1 MSKKQK
7 ITVIMPKIT
16 NLFSLFVI
24 ITFIATSCAKSTSEP
39 DHEDNPTEQSNNLQI
54 EEVTIPTVW
63 DVQTESKLKISGK
76 GYKIGDVI
84 TFQPLN
90 GTPDAITFTLNE
102 VYEDHTILSVP
113 VALKDGRY
121 NLIVSRGELSK
132 TLGSTSF
139 NFVLR
144 ADIPNKD
151 GKTVK
156 GVVHVAGKGLANV
169 VVSDGYEITQTDE
182 DGVYYLSSN
191 KRTGYVFIS
200 IPSNYEVSNS
210 NHNLPLFYRYL
221 NTNPTTIDTRDF
233 ELTPVN
239 NENHIL
245 LVLGDMHLA
254 NRNNDLTQ
262 FQNGFISDLNNV
274 ITTYKAAGKKVYG
287 LTLGDLTWETYW
299 YSNSFALPEY
309 VQQINKVNAQVFNI
323 MGNHDNDPYFAS
335 DWMAENAYRR
345 TLGPTYYSF
354 NLGKVHYIVLD
365 NTEYVNTGGGAGIIG
380 DRNYNAKFTDQQLSW
395 LIKDLET
402 IDVATPIIIAT
413 HIQLHN
419 APNAAGNIPSYRTS
433 NAGQLVTA
441 LNRFENVHILT
452 GHTHINYRVPRDNK
466 IMEHNTAAVCA
477 TWWWT
482 GRDGYSNNHIAPDG
496 SPGGYGIWEMTGK
509 DIKWHYKSIGYEKE
523 YQFRS
528 YDLNNVHIT
537 ATSYAPNA
545 NSQHQN
551 LVSQYAFDFASK
563 NENNEVLINVWGYD
577 PQWTVSVTE
586 NGVPLNV
593 QRIVSRDPLHII
605 SYTMKR
611 LNVNAV
617 PTFDSANTSH
627 MFKAK
632 ASAPNTTLH
641 ITVKDRFGNN
651 YTETMERPKAFTY
664 TMR

>member
-1 MSKKQK
+1 MTHRIFLLIFLVFFVSVTSLSCKKSSSSDE
-7 ITVIMPKIT
+7 IP
-16 NLFSLFVI
+16 
-24 ITFIATSCAKSTSEP
+24 
-39 DHEDNPTEQSNNLQI
+39 NPPTQTDNLQI
-54 EEVTIPTVW
+54 LEISIPVIFNVQKEVDIQIV
-63 DVQTESKLKISGK
+63 GK
-76 GYKIGDVI
+76 GYQPGDVI
-84 TFQPLN
+84 LISSLDNPST
-90 GTPDAITFTLNE
+90 TIT
-102 VYEDHTILSVP
+102 LSITSIQDNHASVRLP
-113 VALKDGRY
+113 NNFLDGRY
-121 NLIVSRGELSK
+121 TITVKRGEK
-132 TLGSTSF
+132 MQTLGTTRF
-139 NFVLR
+139 NSVLR
-144 ADIPNKD
+144 TNIPDQD

-156 GVVHVAGKGLANV
+156 GVIHVNGTGLANV
-169 VVSDGYEITQTDE
+169 VVSDGFDVTTTDQN
-182 DGVYYLSSN
+182 GVYYLSSD
-191 KRTGYVFIS
+191 KRTGYVFVS
-200 IPSNYEVSNS
+200 VPGNHEVSSNNS
-210 NHNLPLFYRYL
+210 LPQFYKYVHGNPNL
-221 NTNPTTIDTRDF
+221 TEIIDF
-233 ELTPVN
+233 ELTPTN
-239 NENHIL
+239 NENHV
-245 LVLGDMHLA
+245 VLSLADMHLA

-262 FQNGFISDLNNV
+262 FQNGFIADINNL

-309 VQQINKVNAQVFNI
+309 VQQINKVNAPIFNI

-335 DWMAENAYRR
+335 DWLAENAYRR

-365 NTEYVNTGGGAGIIG
+365 NTEYVNTGGGTGIIG

-402 IDVATPIIIAT
+402 IDAATPVIIAT

-419 APNAAGNIPSYRTS
+419 APNATGNIPSYRTS

-441 LNRFENVHILT
+441 LNRFENAHILT

-466 IMEHNTAAVCA
+466 IMEHNIAAVCA

-537 ATSYAPNA
+537 AASYAPNA
-545 NSQHQN
+545 NSQNQN

-593 QRIVSRDPLHII
+593 QRVVSRDPLHII
-605 SYTMKR
+605 SYSMKR

-627 MFKAK
+627 MFKVK